1 MALSFYQQAKRRPR
15 SNNLGP
21 LKKMLPFL
29 LNYRRE
35 IIIAII
41 ALAIA
46 SLSTLAIPIAARRIL
61 DHGFGSENAAF
72 INQYFA
78 MMLAIV
84 VLLATS
90 SAMRFYYVMWIGER
104 IVADMRDKLFRHLTT
119 LPPSFYETQQTGE
132 VISRL
137 TADIMQIRTAFSS
150 TASVALRN
158 GVMMLG
164 ALVMMIYTSPRL
176 SGLAAL
182 AIPAIV
188 VPLVLY
194 GNKVRGLSRAA
205 QDALAESAAFA
216 QERLAAISTVQAN
229 TQEANVNDKFTEATM
244 FAFSV
249 ARKRAVSRGMLTFFV
264 ILISLSAILGLLW
277 LGAQDVIA
285 KTMSGGTLAQF
296 VLYAFTAASSMGQ
309 LSEVWGEVQLAAGA
323 AERTSELLDE
333 VPAIQ
338 SPSKPSA
345 LLVPVTGRVEFEKV
359 GFRYPARP
367 ETHVLSNVSFTVKPG
382 ETVALVGPSGA
393 GKTTVFSLIERFFD
407 PSAGTIRLDGIDIGT
422 LDLKEL
428 RDQIAAVPQDP
439 VIFSGTIAENIRFG
453 NPDATEIE
461 LHDAARTARV
471 DEFVTRLPNGF
482 DTMLGERGVTLSG
495 GQRQRVAIA
504 RAVLRKAPVLLLD
517 EATSALDAESE
528 ALIQEALEQLTQNR
542 TTLVIAH
549 RLATVRNANRILVI
563 DKGKVQ
569 AEGTHA
575 QLMKKSPLYAKLAKL
590 QFNVPSA

>member
-1 MALSFYQQAKRRPR
+1 
-15 SNNLGP
+15 
-21 LKKMLPFL
+21 
-29 LNYRRE
+29 
-35 IIIAII
+35 
-41 ALAIA
+41 
-46 SLSTLAIPIAARRIL
+46 
-61 DHGFGSENAAF
+61 
-72 INQYFA
+72 
-78 MMLAIV
+78 
-84 VLLATS
+84 
-90 SAMRFYYVMWIGER
+90 
-104 IVADMRDKLFRHLTT
+104 
-119 LPPSFYETQQTGE
+119 
-132 VISRL
+132 
-137 TADIMQIRTAFSS
+137 
-150 TASVALRN
+150 
-158 GVMMLG
+158 
-164 ALVMMIYTSPRL
+164 
-176 SGLAAL
+176 
-182 AIPAIV
+182 
-188 VPLVLY
+188 
-194 GNKVRGLSRAA
+194 
-205 QDALAESAAFA
+205 
-216 QERLAAISTVQAN
+216 
-229 TQEANVNDKFTEATM
+229 
-244 FAFSV
+244 
-249 ARKRAVSRGMLTFFV
+249 
-264 ILISLSAILGLLW
+264 
-277 LGAQDVIA
+277 
-285 KTMSGGTLAQF
+285 
-296 VLYAFTAASSMGQ
+296 
-309 LSEVWGEVQLAAGA
+309 VQLAAGA

-407 PSAGTIRLDGIDIGT
+407 PSLGTIRLDGIDIGT